1 MKLVRQ
7 EAGGA
12 VWFSSKPFSLNFAA
26 CGRVRGPITQEQ
38 LEHALAGLGKRHP
51 LLAVKAV
58 PGPAEGQDFLTDE
71 DVPPIP
77 LQIVDRVSDDDWVRE
92 AQRDIQIP
100 SKYLTEPMIR
110 CIWVR
115 GGDVSDLIL
124 ICDHMMADG
133 RSAIFAL
140 RDLVAL
146 LADPSLEMEPL
157 LVGPLNEFIPQ
168 DVADRLVAMGSE
180 PEPENQPAAEAQTGE
195 EDDGEGYTQDHARPV
210 HIETFDLDA
219 AETSALIA
227 RCKAERV
234 TVQSALCAAFLT
246 PYAEREPDKPMR
258 HAEIPVDLR
267 PRLARPVGDSYGNMI
282 ALAIIEVDC
291 TSGRNLW
298 DVARDAS
305 VALAS
310 MNWDEL
316 FATPLVMLALI
327 GHIPNRPWIID
338 YDVSISN
345 LGRID
350 IPERYGEL
358 RLTSIYA
365 PIFPATGPKHRILG
379 VSTFAGQIR
388 FTFSSRSVESGDLTR
403 RGLEL
408 LRSMLS

>member
-1 MKLVRQ
+1 MKLVRG

-12 VWFSSKPFSLNFAA
+12 VWFSSKPFTLNFAA

-58 PGPAEGQDFLTDE
+58 PGPGAGQDFFTDE

-77 LQIVDRVSDDDWVRE
+77 LQIGDRVGDDDWVRE

-115 GGDVSDLIL
+115 GGDISDLIL
-124 ICDHMMADG
+124 ICDHMIADG

-140 RDLVAL
+140 RDLLAL

-157 LVGPLNEFIPQ
+157 LVGPLNELIPE
-168 DVADRLVAMGSE
+168 DVADRLKAMPSAPA
-180 PEPENQPAAEAQTGE
+180 PEPAAEDDANADEPKSDE
-195 EDDGEGYTQDHARPV
+195 EYTQNHAGPV
-210 HIETFDLDA
+210 HIETFDLSA

-227 RCKAERV
+227 RCKTEHV
-234 TVQSALCAAFLT
+234 TVQSALCAAFLR
-246 PYAEREPDKPMR
+246 PFAERQPDQPIR

-291 TSGRNLW
+291 TVGRDLW

-327 GHIPNRPWIID
+327 GYIPNRPWTID

-350 IPERYGEL
+350 IPAEYGAL
-358 RLTSIYA
+358 RLESIYA
-365 PIFPATGPKHRILG
+365 PIFPATGPEHRILG
-379 VSTFAGQIR
+379 VSTFAGQMR
-388 FTFSSRSVESGDLTR
+388 FTFSTR
-403 RGLEL
+403 NPNAGAMAHRGLEL
-408 LRSMLS
+408 LRGMLV